1 MYLYLAFLTLIKA
14 FNPYLIKHSLDIL
27 ESHELLY
34 IDSILIFTMILFIL
48 FYKYFFNKKEIKKT
62 FDNVQKLSFTQKICL
77 FTGAFLSIIAST
89 CIYELDKNHN
99 NPFINHTITKI
110 ASMILLLLISTI
122 FLKEKYSTRKLIG
135 AILSILGVVLL
146 LL

>member
-1 MYLYLAFLTLIKA
+1 MYLYLAFLTFIKA
-14 FNPYLIKHSLDIL
+14 FNPYLTKHTLDIL
-27 ESHELLY
+27 ESHEVLY

-48 FYKYFFNKKEIKKT
+48 FYKYFFNKKEIKTT
-62 FDNVQKLSFTQKICL
+62 FDNVQKLSFTQKISL
-77 FTGAFLSIIAST
+77 FAGAFLSIITSI
-89 CIYELDKNHN
+89 CIYELDKKHN

-110 ASMILLLLISTI
+110 ASMILLLLISVI
-122 FLKEKYSTRKLIG
+122 FFKEKYNTRKLIG